1 MFLRLIIQTSI
12 IIKINNINNNNRILT
27 RTKHFYAIVKTHN
40 VSNHIVNAFRMG
52 NFVPKNVDANP
63 AKIKLIVNKEISLC
77 KLLNHLI
84 KLYIVHVKR
93 LNVIKN
99 IAHAMPQVL
108 SAVNIVLAK
117 IVLIVKKIMIWIFK
131 YTKAISNK
139 IIETCRCHKR

>member
-1 MFLRLIIQTSI
+1 M
-12 IIKINNINNNNRILT
+12 IKINNNNQILT
-27 RTKHFYAIVKTHN
+27 RTRHYYAIVKTHN
-40 VSNHIVNAFRMG
+40 VSNHIANAFRMG
-52 NFVPKNVDANP
+52 SFVPKNVDANH

-93 LNVIKN
+93 LNAIKN
-99 IAHAMPQVL
+99 IAHVMPQVL
-108 SAVNIVLAK
+108 SVVNIVLAK

-131 YTKAISNK
+131 YMKAISNK